1 MTIDTHFE
9 VILERITQLSNI
21 TNTTVWYEIHTDN
34 DHQVLVLIND
44 SNDIGAIVLS
54 YVDNKPE
61 LRGYMFGKEIYDDM
75 VKDGFTQKM
84 LITEDTSMSGCPPGD
99 IVSKITKHN
108 QSA

>member
-1 MTIDTHFE
+1 MKSIFNDME
-9 VILERITQLSNI
+9 NLRILF
-21 TNTTVWYEIHTDN
+21 TVK
-34 DHQVLVLIND
+34 ND

-54 YVDNKPE
+54 YVDNNPE

-99 IVSKITKHN
+99 IVSKITKYN